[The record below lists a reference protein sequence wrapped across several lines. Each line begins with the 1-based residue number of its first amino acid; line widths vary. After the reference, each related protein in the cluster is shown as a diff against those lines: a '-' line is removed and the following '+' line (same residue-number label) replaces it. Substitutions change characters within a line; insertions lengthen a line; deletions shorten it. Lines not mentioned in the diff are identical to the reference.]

1 MRVTHHARLTPK
13 QCRFVE
19 EYARDWNATAAAI
32 RAGYSQ
38 RSARQIAAENLS
50 KPDIA
55 EALLAY
61 TSNIAA
67 EFEVTTRRMVHEY
80 YRVAFSSVCPVDY
93 YRLDKQGRHRL
104 LPAAEW
110 TDEMRLMYGRVCE
123 TTNGVSIRMRNR
135 DHAMDMLCR
144 YTGGFTL

>member
-1 MRVTHHARLTPK
+1 MDTTLTDHLTLK
-13 QCRFVE
+13 QQRFIQ
-19 EYARDWNATAAAI
+19 EYAHDWNGTAAAI
-32 RAGYSQ
+32 RAGYKPN
-38 RSARQIAAENLS
+38 SARQMAAENLS

-55 EALLAY
+55 EALQAY

-80 YRVAFSSVCPVDY
+80 YRVAFSRVCPVDY

-104 LPAAEW
+104 LHAAEW
-110 TDEMRLMYGRVCE
+110 TDEMRLMYGRVYE
-123 TTNGVSIRMRNR
+123 TANGVSIRMRSR

-144 YTGGFTL
+144 YTGGFNL